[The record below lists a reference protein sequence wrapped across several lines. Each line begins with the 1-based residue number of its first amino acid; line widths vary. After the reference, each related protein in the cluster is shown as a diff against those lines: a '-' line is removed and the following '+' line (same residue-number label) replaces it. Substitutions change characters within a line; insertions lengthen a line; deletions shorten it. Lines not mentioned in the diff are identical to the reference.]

1 MKKTKIIHSNKLA
14 GFLLMA
20 GCKLLEVKTNLKNEM
35 FNIYVFIDN
44 DRLQENLASYMNNRK
59 NTATELLSDVTDAVS
74 DAISNL
80 TAQENGHCNPELV
93 TPE

>member
-14 GFLLMA
+14 GFLLMS

-44 DRLQENLASYMNNRK
+44 DRLQNNLASYMNDRK
-59 NTATELLSDVTDAVS
+59 NKATELLSDVTD
-74 DAISNL
+74 L
-80 TAQENGHCNPELV
+80 TAQENSNVELV